1 MLSFW
6 GAEISL
12 FESPDHPPQFFLC
25 VCLSFLHSFA
35 SLVNSIPGVLQ
46 EWGSPQPIVQAGY
59 KVNYTFNSF
68 FKRSHTNTYTYS
80 HIQIHTGIQKK
91 PSNFPKLPQILR
103 RNKVTLII
111 RNTISAWLSLNE
123 YETCKSLT
131 ISQLPWCV
139 WRFLL
144 WDSSAGHWFCPAP
157 LGTIITRPVR
167 KRQGVARGVE
177 DPKSKVTSLS
187 TANEPLP
194 EQMQTLTCPL
204 YPT

>member
-46 EWGSPQPIVQAGY
+46 EWGSPQPIIQAGY

-80 HIQIHTGIQKK
+80 HIQIHTGIQK
-91 PSNFPKLPQILR
+91 NPQISQATPDTTKKR
-103 RNKVTLII
+103 GYFNNKKHNFCLAFPQRI
-111 RNTISAWLSLNE
+111 RGLQVSDN
-123 YETCKSLT
+123 
-131 ISQLPWCV
+131 LP
-139 WRFLL
+139 
-144 WDSSAGHWFCPAP
+144 
-157 LGTIITRPVR
+157 
-167 KRQGVARGVE
+167 
-177 DPKSKVTSLS
+177 
-187 TANEPLP
+187 TALVCLEVPS
-194 EQMQTLTCPL
+194 M
-204 YPT
+204 